1 MHRPLLRCARGRV
14 RDGTRPVNA
23 AATASGVESNR
34 HVILKFFSIESIIAV
49 AIALTVLAV
58 AYREPLTRQALEFGP
73 QDQTHLFYS
82 YSYDDHP
89 DGGHSTAKSDPAR
102 PLAFTCELHPGF
114 QWPYCGFGISFD
126 TTGSKKGIDLSKF
139 QSLKLT
145 INYSGAA
152 KLVRIDLRNHDPRY
166 AQLAQADDQAD
177 EVIFPI
183 HSGLQTI
190 SVGLDDFEVTS
201 WWKER
206 TKAYP
211 ELARPSF
218 NNVLAIQLV
227 TGPDSTLGEQRFEI
241 EHVTL
246 ERQMVG
252 DSAWYAGIALAWM
265 ALVASLL
272 LYRRRH
278 ITQLKTAA
286 EKALRKRER
295 LHRTI
300 LETSTDC
307 IILFSH
313 DGRVEF
319 ANGRALSAFQMGS
332 LAEINGKHWSEVWDG
347 RGLNIARDTLCRAA
361 AGETVRM
368 RYQGA
373 IEPPKWWD
381 VVVTPMLEDDGSV
394 RGMLSISRDITAEL
408 EHTNQLKWASE
419 HDPLTHLPNRRA
431 FQARLQAA
439 TLRAMETG
447 EQIGLLLVDLDHF
460 KHVNDALGHAAGDE
474 LLKTVAERLR
484 EGVRNDDFVARIGGD
499 EFAIILEHVAS
510 EKTLTSVGDLVVSLV
525 QTPLRTGDRAV
536 TAGASIG
543 GALFPENA
551 VTAND
556 LFKHADTALY
566 ALKQSGRGGTRLF
579 DSYMLV
585 DAEKTATQLRLARG
599 AVNEQS
605 VVPAYQPKFDLDT
618 DSIAGFESLLRW
630 RDPRLGLQ
638 LPGTLEEAFNDYE
651 LASRIGEM
659 MQRKV
664 ATDMRGWLE
673 AGLDFGR
680 IAINAAPAEF
690 LRDDYAERI
699 LAILFEQQVPPEL
712 VEIEITEHAFLGRA
726 TEYVARALSV
736 LKAANV
742 TISLDD
748 FGTGYSSLSHLR
760 DFPVDL
766 VKIDMSF
773 VQQMSENEEIAA
785 IVAAV
790 VSLAR
795 SLSIQVVAEGVETR
809 AQLDVLRA
817 MGCHMAQGHLLS
829 SAVAAEAVPD
839 LIPLKRAAA

>member
-1 MHRPLLRCARGRV
+1 
-14 RDGTRPVNA
+14 VNA
-23 AATASGVESNR
+23 TSPAPAGKSVRSALL
-34 HVILKFFSIESIIAV
+34 HALSIEAIIAL
-49 AIALTVLAV
+49 AIALTVVAI
-58 AYREPLTRQALEFGP
+58 AYREPLTKQTLEFGP
-73 QDQTHLFYS
+73 LDQAHLFYS
-82 YSYDDHP
+82 YAYDDHP
-89 DGGHSTAKSDPAR
+89 DGGHSTATSDPGR

-139 QSLKLT
+139 QSIKLT
-145 INYSGAA
+145 INYAGAA

-166 AQLAQADDQAD
+166 AQLAQMDDQAD
-177 EVIFPI
+177 EVVYPI
-183 HSGLQTI
+183 HPGRQTI
-190 SVGLDDFEVTS
+190 AVRLEDFTTTS

-227 TGPDSTLGEQRFEI
+227 TGPDSVPGEQSFDI

-246 ERQMVG
+246 
-252 DSAWYAGIALAWM
+252 AGQRISDATWFAGVALAW
-265 ALVASLL
+265 LVLIASLL
-272 LYRRRH
+272 LFRRH
-278 ITQLKTAA
+278 QIRQIRADA
-286 EKALRKRER
+286 EYALRKSER
-295 LHRTI
+295 LHRNI

-307 IILFSH
+307 IILFTH

-319 ANGRALSAFQMGS
+319 ANRRALRSFRIGS
-332 LAEINGKHWSEVWDG
+332 LDGIRGRHWSEIWASPNWD
-347 RGLNIARDTLCRAA
+347 LAKDTLTRAA

-368 RYQGA
+368 RYQGSVS
-373 IEPPKWWD
+373 PPKWWD
-381 VVVTPMLEDDGSV
+381 VVVTPMLEDDGSI

-419 HDPLTHLPNRRA
+419 HDSLTHLPNRRA

-447 EQIGLLLVDLDHF
+447 EQIGLLLIDLDHF
-460 KHVNDALGHAAGDE
+460 KHVNDALGHSAGDE
-474 LLKTVAERLR
+474 LLRNVAARLR

-510 EKTLTSVGDLVVSLV
+510 EKTLTTVGDLVVSLV
-525 QTPLRTGDRAV
+525 QEPLKAGDRMV

-543 GALFPENA
+543 GALFPQDA
-551 VTAND
+551 ATAND

-566 ALKQSGRGGTRLF
+566 ALKQSGRGGTRMF

-585 DAEKTATQLRLARG
+585 EAEKTATQLRVARG
-599 AVNEQS
+599 AVSEKS
-605 VVPAYQPKFDLDT
+605 VVPAYQPKFNLE
-618 DSIAGFESLLRW
+618 SGVVAGFEALLRW
-630 RDPRLGLQ
+630 RDPRDGLQ
-638 LPGTLEEAFNDYE
+638 LPGTLEEAFNDYD
-651 LASRIGEM
+651 LAAKIGEL
-659 MQRKV
+659 MQKKV
-664 ATDMRGWLE
+664 AANMRGWIE
-673 AGLDFGR
+673 SGLDFGR

-736 LKAANV
+736 LKAANI

-773 VQQMSENEEIAA
+773 VQKMSENEEIAA

-795 SLSIQVVAEGVETR
+795 SLSIQVVAEGVETP
-809 AQLDVLRA
+809 AQLEVLRA

-829 SAVAAEAVPD
+829 PAIEADAVPA
-839 LIPLKRAAA
+839 LLPGNRAAA